1 MKNLIIA
8 LGDHAAAQKIRTIL
22 SSSGIPVAGVCTTA
36 AQVILLAR
44 RLQGSGL
51 VICQNRYSDHTAD
64 FIAEQLL
71 PDYEF
76 LMLTHGDIRTA
87 YAGKGMYALQLPL
100 MRTDLI
106 DSVRMLLSAGT
117 KHESVPTPE
126 NRSPESGAKDKRVR
140 PPEEMKLIEEAKSVL
155 MARNH
160 LSEEQAHRF
169 LQKKSMDSG
178 CRLTDTARAIIER
191 W

>member
-8 LGDHAAAQKIRTIL
+8 LNDHPTAQKIRTIL
-22 SSSGIPVAGVCTTA
+22 SSSGIPVAGVCTSA
-36 AQVILLAR
+36 AQVIILAR
-44 RLQGSGL
+44 RLQGTGL
-51 VICQNRYSDHTAD
+51 VICQSRFADQTAD

-76 LMLTHGDIRTA
+76 LLLSHGDIKTA
-87 YAGKGMYALQLPL
+87 YNGKGMYSLHLPL

-106 DSVRMLLSAGT
+106 DSVKMLMSAG
-117 KHESVPTPE
+117 SRQDGG
-126 NRSPESGAKDKRVR
+126 NCCAK
-140 PPEEMKLIEEAKSVL
+140 PQEMKAKEKKSRSSEEVRLIEDAKNILIS
-155 MARNH
+155 RNN
-160 LSEEQAHRF
+160 LTEEQAHRF

-178 CRLTDTARAIIER
+178 CRLTDTARAIIDR